1 MHASFYQNIKK
12 GCLRMPDL
20 KNKLFTIFCC
30 ITILLHNS
38 TIKVESSHNFTLISA
53 QDLIKRYPN
62 ITYQKC
68 FDALPFEYKPFPLSI
83 NPSGH
88 PCSGIFLESFVLTV
102 PNGKVQS
109 ENGWTPIDHY
119 YVKELL
125 WKNQEW
131 HLQFVKP
138 INKSSIQKI
147 HGRVAVINQ
156 PCYFQYFH
164 WTTEVLCRLA
174 LLELCNI
181 EYDYLYVT
189 NHSSFMKETLEL
201 WGIPTEKI
209 ISPKDDNFCIQAD
222 HLIIPSLASTSSLG
236 MPLFSSYAQ
245 PHLLKYVKNKLLS
258 KALLQKP
265 TIELHDKVF
274 ISRKD
279 APQRKILNE
288 DAVFKVFEAIGFKRY
303 SLTGMPVAD
312 QIQLFYNAQI
322 IVGPQGTSI
331 ANCIFCTPKTRII
344 ELFQGLNDAT
354 FWYIAQ
360 ILPLNYTP
368 IKTTTFITDYSAAWS
383 SDTIMPLPIIK
394 ELAKSL

>member
-1 MHASFYQNIKK
+1 MSH
-12 GCLRMPDL
+12 L
-20 KNKLFTIFCC
+20 KNKLFTSMFFISILSYN
-30 ITILLHNS
+30 ITTKIDA
-38 TIKVESSHNFTLISA
+38 SHTFTLISA
-53 QDLIKRYPN
+53 KDLIKKYPH

-68 FDALPFEYKPFPLSI
+68 FDALPFQYKPFPLSI
-83 NPSGH
+83 NPDGH
-88 PCSGIFLESFVLTV
+88 PCTGTFLESFILTI
-102 PNGKVQS
+102 PNGTVQA
-109 ENGWTPIDHY
+109 ETGWTPIDHY

-131 HLQFVKP
+131 HLQFVKQ
-138 INKSSIQKI
+138 INSSNITKI
-147 HGRVAVINQ
+147 RGRVAVINQ

-209 ISPKDDNFCIQAD
+209 ISPKGDNFCIQAD
-222 HLIIPSLASTSSLG
+222 QLIVPSLASTSNLG
-236 MPLFSSYAQ
+236 MSYFSSYVQ
-245 PHLLKYVKNKLLS
+245 PHLIKYVINKLL
-258 KALLQKP
+258 KAALQKKP
-265 TIELHDKVF
+265 TIQLHDKVF

-288 DAVFKVFEAIGFKRY
+288 DAVFKVLQSHEFKRY
-303 SLTGMPVAD
+303 SLTGMPVID
-312 QIQLFYNAQI
+312 QIHLFHHAKI
-322 IVGPQGTSI
+322 IIGPQGTSI
-331 ANCIFCTPKTRII
+331 ANCIFCTPQTKII

-360 ILPLNYTP
+360 IVPLNYTP
-368 IKTTTFITDYSAAWS
+368 IKTTNFIVDYTTAWQ
-383 SDTIMPLPIIK
+383 SDTIMPLGIIK
-394 ELAKSL
+394 ELANTL